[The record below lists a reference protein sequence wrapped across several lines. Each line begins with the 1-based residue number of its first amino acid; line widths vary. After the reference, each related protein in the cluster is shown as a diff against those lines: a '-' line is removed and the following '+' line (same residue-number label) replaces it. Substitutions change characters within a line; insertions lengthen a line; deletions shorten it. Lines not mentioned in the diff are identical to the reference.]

1 MMAKDTRNRVQ
12 IRFDLDM
19 GKAKDL
25 LLDGQIKALKQSRL
39 FADHVRNG
47 LRLMIDLS
55 AGNVDVLMEL
65 FPWVADRFNG
75 QPVQVAQQPV
85 VDRDW
90 FEQQVQLLRNSL
102 LAIQERQGADPRPL
116 AAPTLAM
123 PQFEDDDGISQLIV
137 SHKSDGSSAYN
148 FSKSVMSLI
157 Q

>member
-1 MMAKDTRNRVQ
+1 MMARDTRNRVQ

-25 LLDGQIKALKQSRL
+25 FLDGQIKALKQSRL

-55 AGNVDVLMEL
+55 AGNVEVLVEL

-75 QPVQVAQQPV
+75 QPVQIAQQPA
-85 VDRDW
+85 VDKAWLED
-90 FEQQVQLLRNSL
+90 LLQGALMR
-102 LAIQERQGADPRPL
+102 IQETRQGAGPKPL
-116 AAPTLAM
+116 TSRTFALPE
-123 PQFEDDDGISQLIV
+123 FDEDEGISQLIV
-137 SHKSDGSSAYN
+137 THAGKGDSAFN
-148 FSKSVMSLI
+148 FIHSVLPL